1 MLVPGRNLV
10 LLQLA
15 LVSKDVP
22 VHGVI
27 HAYRAVMV
35 TLNAL
40 LEECLTINATVKL
53 AQDVL

>member
-1 MLVPGRNLV
+1 MLVPGRNLL

-40 LEECLTINATVKL
+40 LEECLTINAAVKL
-53 AQDVL
+53 A